1 MLRVMGNPIWSN
13 RNIARIQMRLNLNG
27 LVSRSKL
34 LFLSKNSNTAIFV
47 LVDNV
52 IKLADINVFAWQDKH
67 LL

>member
-1 MLRVMGNPIWSN
+1 MIRVNEHSIWSS
-13 RNIARIQMRLNLNG
+13 RNIARIQMRLHLNG

>member
-1 MLRVMGNPIWSN
+1 MLRVMGHPIWSN
-13 RNIARIQMRLNLNG
+13 RNIVRIQMRLHLNG

-47 LVDNV
+47 LVDNA